1 MNLRKTLL
9 PILVIS
15 MLGLM
20 FSCNNDDT
28 TPTATPT
35 ALETATATAAAA
47 KAITAETSDTQIGGR
62 LYDKFYSEATF
73 TGTFDPA
80 TDKITDNAGT
90 EVPNPRIVGGES
102 HNYRCKECHGYDYK
116 GALGFNGP
124 DRADRTR
131 AFLASSDLLAATTT
145 LTRDQIIDKIALG
158 GTGDNM
164 PMYGAI
170 MSAANIAAIADH
182 LVQLRAGTKAGPD
195 DVLELLA
202 TTNTNSGGK
211 FHAVKTGGDTTN
223 GDTLISQK
231 CGLTGCHGADGTDLL
246 LDDGEYS
253 LGGMVRAMP
262 AEGYHKALNGNP
274 GTYMTSQSIVAKE
287 ILDILAA
294 LCNETMYPNKGTG
307 TIVKDDRCP
316 Y

>member
-223 GDTLISQK
+223 GDTLIGNK
-231 CGLTGCHGADGTDLL
+231 CAACHGANGTQEPLDG
-246 LDDGEYS
+246 GEYS
-253 LGGMVRAMP
+253 LGSMVRAMP

-274 GTYMTSQSIVAKE
+274 GTYMTSQYTAFQD
-287 ILDILAA
+287 ILDVLAA
-294 LCNETMYPNKGTG
+294 LCDQTRYPHNGDG
-307 TIVKDDRCP
+307 IDLKDDRCP